1 MYFIILDIFKR
12 PPNLRDLSQRLRGI
26 DNQWEHIGI
35 ALTIP
40 RAHLDHLRHSSY
52 SDSGKLFEV
61 LTIWKS
67 IAERHLFTWET
78 VIAAIEGP
86 IVNNKGK
93 ADEIRQYLYF
103 SKCKLSVYTYVVLY
117 NELYVPM
124 YIHIHGSLFFL
135 I

>member
-12 PPNLRDLSQRLRGI
+12 PPNLRDLSQRLTDV

-35 ALTIP
+35 ALSIP
-40 RAHLDHLRHSSY
+40 RAHLDHLRNSSY
-52 SDSGKLFEV
+52 SDSDKLFEV

-67 IAERHLFTWET
+67 IAEPHLFTWET

-93 ADEIRQYLYF
+93 ADEIRQYLHF

-124 YIHIHGSLFFL
+124 YIHVWKFVFL